1 MPNSRASSRALLKM
15 CECIRFF
22 PLCPSSFAKY
32 SCSLSK
38 HILKKVWPAVEIDT
52 LIWKAIW
59 YVFFGLLLQAG
70 LLMLPNFF
78 ATQIHSVRIKA
89 FSFGL
94 AKCYQINIRRMKNT
108 KCEMRCDVML
118 NKSIHHA
125 NAKLAAKWRSD
136 TPCSLHAYIFMIE
149 WYFFI
154 TFSLLYT
161 FFWLNPHN
169 HSGVVTPQ
177 CRKGLYKP
185 PCVSFIQ
192 LILSHSLTHSLLL
205 RLFTS
210 DSYRTVGCHKTFFF
224 SVVLAVKWTKRIW
237 ENVCV
242 LERSQKRYNRI
253 FVRVDYV
260 LCSTTF
266 LLLLLF
272 HRVRVCVSV
281 CISIYV
287 LTPMYPLH
295 KTLFISHVWELWLSR
310 KLF

>member
-1 MPNSRASSRALLKM
+1 MKSDLV
-15 CECIRFF
+15 C
-22 PLCPSSFAKY
+22 
-32 SCSLSK
+32 
-38 HILKKVWPAVEIDT
+38 
-52 LIWKAIW
+52 
-59 YVFFGLLLQAG
+59 FFGLLLQAG

-192 LILSHSLTHSLLL
+192 LIFSHSLTHSLSL

-210 DSYRTVGCHKTFFF
+210 NSYRTIGCHKTFF

-237 ENVCV
+237 ENVYV
-242 LERSQKRYNRI
+242 LERSQKRYNRT

-272 HRVRVCVSV
+272 HRVRVCVWV
-281 CISIYV
+281 CVCVHFNLRFNSNVPIAQNFIYIARLGIVIEQKIV
-287 LTPMYPLH
+287 LTFRIIFTMWNSL
-295 KTLFISHVWELWLSR
+295 TEW
-310 KLF
+310 KLEQ